1 MDYALQQFLNAASFG
16 AEYALIALGLAIVFS
31 LMGLVNFAHGEII
44 AIASYAAFFLILVG
58 IDNPA
63 VVALVAIAAAVLGAI
78 LFERV
83 AFRPVRHAPVATGL
97 LTAFGVSIIVQNA
110 FLLFVS
116 PRPRPL
122 PVFGGLNR
130 TVELAGLKVQ
140 LLQLLEIGVT
150 LAAIAVL
157 LVFLRRRTLG
167 LAMRA
172 AARDF
177 NTVRLMGLRANR
189 VIATAFAIS
198 GLLAGIA
205 AVFIVAR
212 RGSIEPDMGFMP
224 VLKAFVACVIGGF
237 GSLGGAVLG
246 GFVLGFLEVG
256 ILLLLPQSMGGL
268 KDAVVFSLIALLL
281 VARPQ
286 GILGTTVEL
295 GDKER

>member
-1 MDYALQQFLNAASFG
+1 MDYVVQQLLNAASFG

-31 LMGLVNFAHGEII
+31 LMGLVNFAHGEVI
-44 AIASYAAFFLILVG
+44 AIGSYTAFFLLLLG
-58 IDNPA
+58 FDNPV
-63 VVALVAIAAAVLGAI
+63 VVALVAVAAAVLGAVA
-78 LFERV
+78 FERV

-97 LTAFGVSIIVQNA
+97 LTAFGLSIVVQNA

-116 PRPRPL
+116 PRPRPV
-122 PVFGGLNR
+122 PVFGGLN
-130 TVELAGLKVQ
+130 AGIEIGGVQVQ

-150 LAAIAVL
+150 LVAITAL
-157 LVFLRRRTLG
+157 LAFLRLSTLG

-212 RGSIEPDMGFMP
+212 RGSIEPDMGFLP

-246 GFVLGFLEVG
+246 GFVLGFIEVG
-256 ILLLLPQSMGGL
+256 ILLALPQSMGGL
-268 KDAVVFSLIALLL
+268 RDAVVFSLIALLL
-281 VARPQ
+281 VTRPQ
-286 GILGTTVEL
+286 GILGRTVEL